1 MRLNKIISA
10 QGGGAGLSLL
20 LLLSLLSSLTS
31 LVRGIVYRGKAGDQ
45 ELTMEEVL
53 SRLGESEQEVS
64 LALVINN
71 MSGHRLRLE
80 EVDLSCGVFS
90 GNSSM
95 PESILPDTTAVV
107 FIEKVHSNHYL
118 SPLLSSSGYF
128 ILSVT
133 EQL

>member
-1 MRLNKIISA
+1 
-10 QGGGAGLSLL
+10 
-20 LLLSLLSSLTS
+20 
-31 LVRGIVYRGKAGDQ
+31 
-45 ELTMEEVL
+45 MEEVL

-107 FIEKVHSNHYL
+107 FIEKVATTS
-118 SPLLSSSGYF
+118 LSSPVLLRIF
-128 ILSVT
+128 HTFRHRAALT
-133 EQL
+133 EADLD